1 MDAADK
7 RMLDREALRN
17 MIQQWNANRLDLFE
31 LSEPNENLEF
41 HGVMR
46 FYFQDSG
53 QKIATKCIRV
63 ASDATVSDVIETLI
77 EKFRPDMRMLS
88 LGSYSLWETHGPD
101 DERRLE
107 PHEKPLL
114 VQLNWHTED
123 REGRFLLKCLSNNE
137 VPLLGVNEKGDQN
150 FKRKLSKRE
159 KKELKKKEKLSR
171 LKSDTNDEKRP
182 VAEKLYTE
190 LPETSFTRSIS
201 NPEAVMRRRRQQKL
215 ERKLQQFRSKDGGPD
230 TGGTLKIYGSSLCP
244 DVPYKTLLLSVGDS
258 AATVVR
264 EMLDKYGLSRQDP
277 QQYCIVQV
285 DTADNSEYIL
295 DDDECPLAIVMSHPH
310 HSSIMFHVRRR
321 PADAQP
327 RRRKKKPGG
336 VGGGG
341 RPGTEPALVEVAPDG
356 ATLENGRRL
365 RITDVVEV
373 GSGNGTAL
381 QLYGPSIQPRHC
393 VVAPGDGG
401 GYTVTPLHA
410 DAHVYLNGRRVTH
423 TQRLQH
429 GCLLKFGR
437 VSTFRFVDPMQENIL
452 NRNLSQSQ
460 HFGSGSIY
468 DRSPTSPGTNSAMS
482 PTSIASHE
490 QHPADSNANTTDEY
504 SRTMS
509 PVSQDTYYRDANDT
523 TPRPYR
529 DMDDN
534 NSRPYRDD
542 DMTPRPY
549 DDNGQRQYR
558 EDDASRPY
566 NNNTLK
572 LDNESLMMSQQV
584 IGAGEDYAPDEHTG
598 SVYNDQEQNATP
610 NRTANSQ
617 YKDNY
622 ETTFDLDGN
631 VETKSICSAKS
642 GGSGHDNRMSA
653 TVGGATR
660 PGQEAILPA
669 VLEFPEQ
676 GQAQF
681 LAAVITRLDPHAP
694 AFKLAPVYTLYLCAR
709 YRASTHYRPELTPT
723 ERAHKLTAF
732 LHHVATLIHETV
744 QQRCNDSAAQAFWM
758 ANASELL
765 HFLKCDRHISS
776 FSTQA
781 QDLLPTTVQNAFS
794 NLVTCFQEELSRA
807 LATLSSPNISDATE
821 ATAPTLQT
829 LAAAMVL
836 LRRCRVNAALTIQ
849 LFSHLFHYINAV
861 CFNKLVTEPGNISAR
876 WGAALSA
883 RFALLAAWA
892 ERQGLEIA
900 ADCHLAR
907 THQAARLIQ
916 GTYRTAEE
924 VRAALSA
931 CFKLNSVQVRALL
944 TPLAAPEI
952 VEAAV
957 AHARA
962 LSDELHRSDG
972 REIRLE
978 ESVWLGTGL
987 LIPGDGFSAEVVR
1000 GVPPGLAEFVAPLQR
1015 GGLCRLAHQPHAIGV
1030 WTVYMGGHAPTRPR
1044 PDPRVHI
1051 IQLNKNSAGMGLSIV
1066 AAKGYGQNKLGIY
1079 IKSVVAGGAAAADG
1093 RLAAGDQLLSVDG
1106 QSLVGITQEKAAE
1119 YLMRTGPV
1127 VTLEVAKQG
1136 AVLHGLATLLHQP
1149 AYNQKQEEVQYEDR
1163 LRRNSGTFT
1172 NTHPALLRP
1181 ASPRTELATAGYG
1194 RRPCNDRCHLRDE
1207 SSESSDDE
1215 SEECLPHYH
1224 GSIPRLIITLD
1235 RETEQL
1241 QEDLSPDT
1249 PGCPLELKSA
1259 PPRPIPVFTFTCEDF
1274 DEQNPGS
1281 DTTTYDSHVPP
1292 DEPPPP
1298 PDPPAEY
1305 RPPTPPPVPT
1315 DRSYAYD
1322 QSSESGEPIC
1332 LPPQMRPIDTKLT
1345 LDLFNSSRP
1354 KEHEYYRGR
1363 CTGVDECVSACDC
1376 CRTPQPETQPIPFI
1390 DEPNSEPL
1398 IFENDGAPPEIAT
1411 PKIRRILPSLSLDQ
1425 PDEIKKETADA
1436 ICQTP
1441 SSPIEVKPMPTPAP
1455 RKLELSLDVKRE
1467 SRQIDN
1473 IHCRLRR
1480 ALFNM
1485 SKSFSSK
1492 SEDTEAPSTYSTS
1505 ESCDET
1511 MNLVPVKSPAQTP
1524 LEAGAKQILDSAD
1537 RKSWKSPD
1545 EYRPSFGKVKALT
1558 KHFNEINLSYCVKN
1572 YKRNCQSSP
1581 NLSGRVEK
1589 SFHIVDNIQSSAS
1602 LANIHYESNKTD
1614 TTDTREDKMSD
1625 DEVKSILIQLED
1637 WSRYGSRGSE
1647 DTLAQGNEFELPNLP
1662 SEEHAESGGFVLN
1675 EIIDKKP
1682 RVITLEN
1689 IKLKS
1694 NQSSVN
1700 SEQVKASKESIN
1712 RSESSENRLPRVVG
1726 ATEKET
1732 SSLLDVSKV
1741 ESRRE
1746 SYSTVVQSCPNLSGS
1761 ARGRSACEGTA
1772 LHHSCPALRPAY
1784 IHTPRTGS
1792 VGSGGISGARRLS
1805 ERDLPSRLA
1814 AEAVKPS
1821 KSTPALHHAH
1831 QPPPQLQPAHHA
1843 HAPYLQH
1850 SGTLN
1855 PSQSP
1860 GSPNA
1865 WANKSRSS
1873 HNLSAPHDGGF
1884 YQNLST
1890 VHSSHHHTLQDRWS
1904 SLRSSTGSNRPQSAH
1919 FSAAAADQAPD
1930 SPLHQQQVPNT
1941 MSVRAA
1947 KLAEMSEEVTRRMQA
1962 QYQHK
1967 PLPAAPHPHQPSP
1980 QHHNHQQMGSQQQL
1994 LQQHQQQQQQLL
2006 QQQQQ
2011 LLQQQQQGAGYP
2023 PQPQSPPPV
2032 HSPPP
2037 HHPQQMQ
2044 QNKPPSRYD
2053 WHPPGPPSP
2062 QRSQP
2067 PVAPKPQNVRRSD
2080 NELDEQYQ
2088 QMQQNQPGG
2097 TVQPDD
2103 ERYVASALEPPAVSV
2118 YPAAPGNAGARQQP
2132 AHNPWQREERERQAE
2147 ARRAANRARRDATIA
2162 QLLSLG
2168 AARTPVQNQ
2177 QLRALQLERDFERRA
2192 TQQDQEDAG
2201 AEGAV
2206 DDDRES
2212 PEPASRP
2219 QQPFSP
2225 PQHHQPQHSHP
2236 PPHAQPPQQ
2245 HHQPPQHHS
2254 QGPAPPQSASPE
2266 PRAHPHPPKS
2276 ILKTNRNDLSNGYA
2290 SDAHSQPQH
2299 PQPPQPSAEDRRTAE
2314 ISASI
2319 SALHVTP
2326 PVSSGTGPHSPL
2338 SVGSGGPPAPPA
2350 PPARGSSFAVMAGR
2364 TRQHADPPPPQP
2376 QPQSSVSGGRDKR
2389 VSFHERPAA
2398 PASPAPAQPPAPPS
2412 TSPPPLDPPH
2422 APHQHREDPDRF
2434 IEEAESMLAG
2444 PASPTSPAAP
2454 GAPLAAHTPGV
2465 IGAQEVYRDPRARR
2479 LAEQQARAATLPVP
2493 EQLSFKEKMK
2503 MFALES
2509 GENSTPKDKVKISR
2523 AQRDIDAVH

>member
-7 RMLDREALRN
+7 RMLDREALRT

-123 REGRFLLKCLSNNE
+123 REGRFLLKCLTNNE
-137 VPLLGVNEKGDQN
+137 VPLSTVNEKADQN

-171 LKSDTNDEKRP
+171 LKSDTNDENRP

-244 DVPYKTLLLSVGDS
+244 DVPYKTLLVSVGDT
-258 AATVVR
+258 AAAVVR
-264 EMLDKYGLSRQDP
+264 EMLDKYGLSRHDP
-277 QQYCIVQV
+277 HHYCIVQV
-285 DTADNSEYIL
+285 DTTDNSEYIL
-295 DDDECPLAIVMSHPH
+295 DDDECPLAIVMTHHH

-327 RRRKKKPGG
+327 RRRKKKAGG
-336 VGGGG
+336 SIGSGG
-341 RPGTEPALVEVAPDG
+341 RPGSEPVLLEVTPDG
-356 ATLENGRRL
+356 TALENGRRL

-393 VVAPGDGG
+393 VVAPADGG

-437 VSTFRFVDPMQENIL
+437 ISTFRFIDPMQENIL

-468 DRSPTSPGTNSAMS
+468 DR
-482 PTSIASHE
+482 
-490 QHPADSNANTTDEY
+490 
-504 SRTMS
+504 
-509 PVSQDTYYRDANDT
+509 
-523 TPRPYR
+523 
-529 DMDDN
+529 
-534 NSRPYRDD
+534 
-542 DMTPRPY
+542 
-549 DDNGQRQYR
+549 
-558 EDDASRPY
+558 
-566 NNNTLK
+566 
-572 LDNESLMMSQQV
+572 
-584 IGAGEDYAPDEHTG
+584 
-598 SVYNDQEQNATP
+598 
-610 NRTANSQ
+610 
-617 YKDNY
+617 
-622 ETTFDLDGN
+622 
-631 VETKSICSAKS
+631 
-642 GGSGHDNRMSA
+642 MSA
-653 TVGGATR
+653 VVPAAR

-794 NLVTCFQEELSRA
+794 NLVSCFQEELSRA
-807 LATLSSPNISDATE
+807 LATLTNPSIIDATE

-861 CFNKLVTEPGNISAR
+861 CFNKLVTEPGTISAR

-916 GTYRTAEE
+916 GEYRTADEA
-924 VRAALSA
+924 RAALSA

-944 TPLAAPEI
+944 APLTPPE
-952 VEAAV
+952 VLEAAV
-957 AHARA
+957 NHARA

-1015 GGLCRLAHQPHAIGV
+1015 GGLCRLAHQPHALGA
-1030 WTVYMGGHAPTRPR
+1030 WTVYMGSAGPPR
-1044 PDPRVHI
+1044 APDPRLTIV
-1051 IQLNKNSAGMGLSIV
+1051 QLNKNSSGMGLSIV

-1149 AYNQKQEEVQYEDR
+1149 AYSQK
-1163 LRRNSGTFT
+1163 
-1172 NTHPALLRP
+1172 
-1181 ASPRTELATAGYG
+1181 
-1194 RRPCNDRCHLRDE
+1194 
-1207 SSESSDDE
+1207 
-1215 SEECLPHYH
+1215 
-1224 GSIPRLIITLD
+1224 
-1235 RETEQL
+1235 
-1241 QEDLSPDT
+1241 
-1249 PGCPLELKSA
+1249 
-1259 PPRPIPVFTFTCEDF
+1259 
-1274 DEQNPGS
+1274 PGS
-1281 DTTTYDSHVPP
+1281 
-1292 DEPPPP
+1292 
-1298 PDPPAEY
+1298 
-1305 RPPTPPPVPT
+1305 
-1315 DRSYAYD
+1315 
-1322 QSSESGEPIC
+1322 
-1332 LPPQMRPIDTKLT
+1332 
-1345 LDLFNSSRP
+1345 
-1354 KEHEYYRGR
+1354 
-1363 CTGVDECVSACDC
+1363 
-1376 CRTPQPETQPIPFI
+1376 
-1390 DEPNSEPL
+1390 
-1398 IFENDGAPPEIAT
+1398 
-1411 PKIRRILPSLSLDQ
+1411 
-1425 PDEIKKETADA
+1425 
-1436 ICQTP
+1436 
-1441 SSPIEVKPMPTPAP
+1441 
-1455 RKLELSLDVKRE
+1455 
-1467 SRQIDN
+1467 
-1473 IHCRLRR
+1473 
-1480 ALFNM
+1480 
-1485 SKSFSSK
+1485 
-1492 SEDTEAPSTYSTS
+1492 
-1505 ESCDET
+1505 
-1511 MNLVPVKSPAQTP
+1511 
-1524 LEAGAKQILDSAD
+1524 AG
-1537 RKSWKSPD
+1537 
-1545 EYRPSFGKVKALT
+1545 
-1558 KHFNEINLSYCVKN
+1558 
-1572 YKRNCQSSP
+1572 
-1581 NLSGRVEK
+1581 
-1589 SFHIVDNIQSSAS
+1589 
-1602 LANIHYESNKTD
+1602 
-1614 TTDTREDKMSD
+1614 
-1625 DEVKSILIQLED
+1625 
-1637 WSRYGSRGSE
+1637 
-1647 DTLAQGNEFELPNLP
+1647 
-1662 SEEHAESGGFVLN
+1662 
-1675 EIIDKKP
+1675 
-1682 RVITLEN
+1682 
-1689 IKLKS
+1689 
-1694 NQSSVN
+1694 
-1700 SEQVKASKESIN
+1700 
-1712 RSESSENRLPRVVG
+1712 VVG
-1726 ATEKET
+1726 
-1732 SSLLDVSKV
+1732 
-1741 ESRRE
+1741 
-1746 SYSTVVQSCPNLSGS
+1746 TVGP
-1761 ARGRSACEGTA
+1761 
-1772 LHHSCPALRPAY
+1772 
-1784 IHTPRTGS
+1784 
-1792 VGSGGISGARRLS
+1792 GGRRLS
-1805 ERDLPSRLA
+1805 ERDLSRLP
-1814 AEAVKPS
+1814 AEPVKPS

-1831 QPPPQLQPAHHA
+1831 PA
-1843 HAPYLQH
+1843 
-1850 SGTLN
+1850 
-1855 PSQSP
+1855 
-1860 GSPNA
+1860 
-1865 WANKSRSS
+1865 
-1873 HNLSAPHDGGF
+1873 
-1884 YQNLST
+1884 
-1890 VHSSHHHTLQDRWS
+1890 SHHPQRWS

-1919 FSAAAADQAPD
+1919 FAAAAADQQSNDAHI
-1930 SPLHQQQVPNT
+1930 HQQ
-1941 MSVRAA
+1941 MSARSA
-1947 KLAEMSEEVTRRMQA
+1947 KLAEMSEEVNRRI
-1962 QYQHK
+1962 
-1967 PLPAAPHPHQPSP
+1967 
-1980 QHHNHQQMGSQQQL
+1980 
-1994 LQQHQQQQQQLL
+1994 QQQQQQ

-2011 LLQQQQQGAGYP
+2011 FQQKQQPIQPQMQPAMQPGHNHRQIASPPMVTSGYAGP
-2023 PQPQSPPPV
+2023 PQPPLSPPPT
-2032 HSPPP
+2032 HSPLYHNNPQP
-2037 HHPQQMQ
+2037 HQQQ
-2044 QNKPPSRYD
+2044 RYD
-2053 WHPPGPPSP
+2053 WHQPGPPSP
-2062 QRSQP
+2062 HRSQP
-2067 PVAPKPQNVRRSD
+2067 PVAPKPQNGRRSE
-2080 NELDEQYQ
+2080 NEMEEQFQ
-2088 QMQQNQPGG
+2088 QSQQVPSGV

-2118 YPAAPGNAGARQQP
+2118 YPAGGAGAGAGARAQP
-2132 AHNPWQREERERQAE
+2132 PHNPWQREERERQAE
-2147 ARRAANRARRDATIA
+2147 ARRQANRARRDATIA
-2162 QLLSLG
+2162 QLVALG

-2192 TQQDQEDAG
+2192 TQHDQE
-2201 AEGAV
+2201 EGAATEGGV
-2206 DDDRES
+2206 EEDEDE
-2212 PEPASRP
+2212 PEEEQRG
-2219 QQPFSP
+2219 P
-2225 PQHHQPQHSHP
+2225 PQPPAHMQLHQ
-2236 PPHAQPPQQ
+2236 
-2245 HHQPPQHHS
+2245 
-2254 QGPAPPQSASPE
+2254 
-2266 PRAHPHPPKS
+2266 HPHPPKS
-2276 ILKTNRNDLSNGYA
+2276 ILKVNTRPELANGSESNGSKSRVRSNGQHGRVDRELGGY
-2290 SDAHSQPQH
+2290 SHGEWSQ
-2299 PQPPQPSAEDRRTAE
+2299 
-2314 ISASI
+2314 
-2319 SALHVTP
+2319 
-2326 PVSSGTGPHSPL
+2326 SGRG
-2338 SVGSGGPPAPPA
+2338 GGPAA
-2350 PPARGSSFAVMAGR
+2350 AARARLLLRCDGGTDQDRPSSCIFVCMYR
-2364 TRQHADPPPPQP
+2364 SP
-2376 QPQSSVSGGRDKR
+2376 VSGGRDKR
-2389 VSFHERPAA
+2389 VSFHERAAA
-2398 PASPAPAQPPAPPS
+2398 PSPTPAPPPAPPS
-2412 TSPPPLDPPH
+2412 TSPPPLDPQP
-2422 APHQHREDPDRF
+2422 REDPDRF
-2434 IEEAESMLAG
+2434 IEEAENMLSG
-2444 PASPTSPAAP
+2444 GVSP
-2454 GAPLAAHTPGV
+2454 GAPATTHTPGV

-2479 LAEQQARAATLPVP
+2479 LAEQQARVTAAPVP

>member
-1 MDAADK
+1 
-7 RMLDREALRN
+7 
-17 MIQQWNANRLDLFE
+17 
-31 LSEPNENLEF
+31 
-41 HGVMR
+41 MR

-123 REGRFLLKCLSNNE
+123 REGRFLLKCLTNND
-137 VPLLGVNEKGDQN
+137 VALSSVNEKADQN

-171 LKSDTNDEKRP
+171 LKSDTNDENRP

-244 DVPYKTLLLSVGDS
+244 DVPYKTLLVSVGDT
-258 AATVVR
+258 AAGVVR
-264 EMLDKYGLSRQDP
+264 EMLDKYGLSRHEP
-277 QQYCIVQV
+277 HHYCIVQV
-285 DTADNSEYIL
+285 DTTDNSEYIL
-295 DDDECPLAIVMSHPH
+295 DDDECPLAIVMTHHH

-327 RRRKKKPGG
+327 RRRKKKAGG
-336 VGGGG
+336 SIGSGG
-341 RPGTEPALVEVAPDG
+341 RPGNEPVLLEVTPEG

-393 VVAPGDGG
+393 VVAPADGG

-468 DRSPTSPGTNSAMS
+468 DRSATSPGSAMS
-482 PTSIASHE
+482 PVSDP
-490 QHPADSNANTTDEY
+490 QVADSNANTTDDY
-504 SRTMS
+504 TRTMS
-509 PVSQDTYYRDANDT
+509 PVSQDTYYRDGDNTSRSYA
-523 TPRPYR
+523 
-529 DMDDN
+529 DDN
-534 NSRPYRDD
+534 TRSYREDDPNSRPYIDDQRSYRDD
-542 DMTPRPY
+542 DPT
-549 DDNGQRQYR
+549 
-558 EDDASRPY
+558 RPY

-584 IGAGEDYAPDEHTG
+584 IPTDEFNDEHPG
-598 SVYNDQEQNATP
+598 SVYNEQDQNATP

-642 GGSGHDNRMSA
+642 GGSGHENRMSA
-653 TVGGATR
+653 TVPTAR

-794 NLVTCFQEELSRA
+794 NLVSCFQEELSRA
-807 LATLSSPNISDATE
+807 LATLTNPAIVDATE

-861 CFNKLVTEPGNISAR
+861 CFNKLVTEPGTISAR

-916 GTYRTAEE
+916 GEYRTADEA
-924 VRAALSA
+924 RAALSA

-944 TPLAAPEI
+944 APLASPE
-952 VEAAV
+952 VLEAAV
-957 AHARA
+957 NHARA

-1015 GGLCRLAHQPHAIGV
+1015 GGLCRLAHQPHAVGA
-1030 WTVYMGGHAPTRPR
+1030 WTVYMGHAPTRPHD
-1044 PDPRVHI
+1044 PHPRVTI
-1051 IQLNKNSAGMGLSIV
+1051 VQLNKNSSGMGLSIV

-1119 YLMRTGPV
+1119 YLMRTGPI

-1149 AYNQKQEEVQYEDR
+1149 AYSQKP
-1163 LRRNSGTFT
+1163 G
-1172 NTHPALLRP
+1172 A
-1181 ASPRTELATAGYG
+1181 AGAVG
-1194 RRPCNDRCHLRDE
+1194 
-1207 SSESSDDE
+1207 
-1215 SEECLPHYH
+1215 
-1224 GSIPRLIITLD
+1224 
-1235 RETEQL
+1235 
-1241 QEDLSPDT
+1241 
-1249 PGCPLELKSA
+1249 
-1259 PPRPIPVFTFTCEDF
+1259 
-1274 DEQNPGS
+1274 NPG
-1281 DTTTYDSHVPP
+1281 P
-1292 DEPPPP
+1292 
-1298 PDPPAEY
+1298 
-1305 RPPTPPPVPT
+1305 
-1315 DRSYAYD
+1315 
-1322 QSSESGEPIC
+1322 
-1332 LPPQMRPIDTKLT
+1332 
-1345 LDLFNSSRP
+1345 
-1354 KEHEYYRGR
+1354 
-1363 CTGVDECVSACDC
+1363 
-1376 CRTPQPETQPIPFI
+1376 
-1390 DEPNSEPL
+1390 
-1398 IFENDGAPPEIAT
+1398 
-1411 PKIRRILPSLSLDQ
+1411 
-1425 PDEIKKETADA
+1425 
-1436 ICQTP
+1436 
-1441 SSPIEVKPMPTPAP
+1441 
-1455 RKLELSLDVKRE
+1455 
-1467 SRQIDN
+1467 
-1473 IHCRLRR
+1473 
-1480 ALFNM
+1480 
-1485 SKSFSSK
+1485 
-1492 SEDTEAPSTYSTS
+1492 
-1505 ESCDET
+1505 
-1511 MNLVPVKSPAQTP
+1511 
-1524 LEAGAKQILDSAD
+1524 
-1537 RKSWKSPD
+1537 
-1545 EYRPSFGKVKALT
+1545 
-1558 KHFNEINLSYCVKN
+1558 
-1572 YKRNCQSSP
+1572 
-1581 NLSGRVEK
+1581 
-1589 SFHIVDNIQSSAS
+1589 
-1602 LANIHYESNKTD
+1602 
-1614 TTDTREDKMSD
+1614 
-1625 DEVKSILIQLED
+1625 
-1637 WSRYGSRGSE
+1637 
-1647 DTLAQGNEFELPNLP
+1647 
-1662 SEEHAESGGFVLN
+1662 GG
-1675 EIIDKKP
+1675 
-1682 RVITLEN
+1682 
-1689 IKLKS
+1689 
-1694 NQSSVN
+1694 
-1700 SEQVKASKESIN
+1700 
-1712 RSESSENRLPRVVG
+1712 
-1726 ATEKET
+1726 
-1732 SSLLDVSKV
+1732 
-1741 ESRRE
+1741 
-1746 SYSTVVQSCPNLSGS
+1746 
-1761 ARGRSACEGTA
+1761 
-1772 LHHSCPALRPAY
+1772 
-1784 IHTPRTGS
+1784 
-1792 VGSGGISGARRLS
+1792 RRLS
-1805 ERDLPSRLA
+1805 ERDLSRLP
-1814 AEAVKPS
+1814 AEPVKPS

-1831 QPPPQLQPAHHA
+1831 PASQHPQSANL
-1843 HAPYLQH
+1843 
-1850 SGTLN
+1850 SGA
-1855 PSQSP
+1855 QAGP
-1860 GSPNA
+1860 GSPSA
-1865 WANKSRSS
+1865 WAHKSRSS
-1873 HNLSAPHDGGF
+1873 HNLSAPHDTF
-1884 YQNLST
+1884 YQNLAA
-1890 VHSSHHHTLQDRWS
+1890 VHQHTLQDRWS

-1919 FSAAAADQAPD
+1919 FSANSAAADQQTPEAHM
-1930 SPLHQQQVPNT
+1930 HQQ
-1941 MSVRAA
+1941 MSARSA
-1947 KLAEMSEEVTRRMQA
+1947 KLAEMSEEVNRRM
-1962 QYQHK
+1962 
-1967 PLPAAPHPHQPSP
+1967 
-1980 QHHNHQQMGSQQQL
+1980 
-1994 LQQHQQQQQQLL
+1994 QHQQQQQQQF
-2006 QQQQQ
+2006 QQYQQK
-2011 LLQQQQQGAGYP
+2011 P
-2023 PQPQSPPPV
+2023 PAIQ
-2032 HSPPP
+2032 
-2037 HHPQQMQ
+2037 PQQMQ
-2044 QNKPPSRYD
+2044 PVMQPAHNHRQVASPPMAPGYAGPPHPHPHPPLSPPPAHAALYHNPQQHPPQRYE
-2053 WHPPGPPSP
+2053 WHQPGPPSP
-2062 QRSQP
+2062 HRSQP
-2067 PVAPKPQNVRRSD
+2067 PVAPKPQNGRRPE
-2080 NELDEQYQ
+2080 NEIEEQFQ
-2088 QMQQNQPGG
+2088 QPQQAQSGA
-2097 TVQPDD
+2097 TVQPED

-2118 YPAAPGNAGARQQP
+2118 YPTGGANSGAGARAQP
-2132 AHNPWQREERERQAE
+2132 THNPWQREERERQAE
-2147 ARRAANRARRDATIA
+2147 ARRQANRARRDATIA

-2177 QLRALQLERDFERRA
+2177 QLRSLQLERDFERRA
-2192 TQQDQEDAG
+2192 TQHDQEEVAALEAG
-2201 AEGAV
+2201 V
-2206 DDDRES
+2206 DDDEEEQLTEMEPRT
-2212 PEPASRP
+2212 PVPASA
-2219 QQPFSP
+2219 S
-2225 PQHHQPQHSHP
+2225 
-2236 PPHAQPPQQ
+2236 A
-2245 HHQPPQHHS
+2245 
-2254 QGPAPPQSASPE
+2254 PAPASTQPHPQ
-2266 PRAHPHPPKS
+2266 PPKS
-2276 ILKTNRNDLSNGYA
+2276 ILKVNTRPEMANGYA
-2290 SDAHSQPQH
+2290 PEPQSQAAPQA
-2299 PQPPQPSAEDRRTAE
+2299 SAQESNRVSEVT
-2314 ISASI
+2314 SGV
-2319 SALHVTP
+2319 SALSVSANIVSGNTMSGQN
-2326 PVSSGTGPHSPL
+2326 VSS
-2338 SVGSGGPPAPPA
+2338 PPPP

-2364 TRQHADPPPPQP
+2364 TRPPSEQTPVHHAPLSPV
-2376 QPQSSVSGGRDKR
+2376 SSGRDKR
-2389 VSFHERPAA
+2389 VSFHERPA
-2398 PASPAPAQPPAPPS
+2398 PAPGPAPPAPPS
-2412 TSPPPLDPPH
+2412 TSPPPLEPP
-2422 APHQHREDPDRF
+2422 PREDPDRF

-2444 PASPTSPAAP
+2444 PTSPVTP
-2454 GAPLAAHTPGV
+2454 TPTHTPGV
-2465 IGAQEVYRDPRARR
+2465 IGAQEVYRDPRTRR
-2479 LAEQQARAATLPVP
+2479 LAEQQARASTAPVP